1 MNNMTIGDFEGP
13 LDLLLHLIKKNKM
26 EIFDIEISLITKEY
40 LDFISK
46 SKDLNL
52 DVSSEYLVLAS
63 ELIEI
68 KSKKLLPRKDEEE
81 KEEDIDAE
89 EELKRRLYEYKKYKE
104 NTEVFRKLEEKR
116 NNYYTKAPEALNNF
130 KSYKLEN
137 DGSVNVEDLLNAFE
151 KLLERQRYNKPVN
164 TKITKKELSVKDR
177 IITIRNMLT
186 TNKRVVFTELF
197 DFYVSYMSVESIIS
211 NGYTDVV
218 EEQKSYYLI
227 LIIIIFVLLIS
238 LITIL
243 YSKIKKMSGQM
254 NRTKN
259 ILVGCILLVLF
270 PRDGFVSIFKK

>member
-197 DFYVSYMSVESIIS
+197 DRFDKPYVVVTFLSVLEMAKAREINIKQD
-211 NGYTDVV
+211 NNFTDI
-218 EEQKSYYLI
+218 YLER
-227 LIIIIFVLLIS
+227 V
-238 LITIL
+238 
-243 YSKIKKMSGQM
+243 
-254 NRTKN
+254 
-259 ILVGCILLVLF
+259 
-270 PRDGFVSIFKK
+270 D